1 MGPVKTRKL
10 TTRPF
15 VSHAFEIT
23 GRHRT
28 APLVIGH
35 RGAAGYRPEHTLAS
49 YALAARL
56 NAQFIEPDLVST
68 KDGVL
73 VARHEPEISQT
84 TDVAQ
89 HPNFTGRKTT
99 KVIDGKRVSGWFIED
114 FTVAELKTLRA
125 VERMPQV
132 RQHNTLYNHRCQIPT
147 FGEIITLREQ
157 LSTELGREIGIYPEI
172 KHPSYF
178 RSISLPLEPML
189 VDALSQAGLN
199 KPAAP
204 VFVQSFEVSTLQ
216 ALHAQLRVP
225 LIQLINSTGAP
236 ADFVAAGDKRTYSDL
251 VTPVGLAGIARY
263 AAGIGPAK
271 DRIVSRDA
279 AGFSQHPTPLIH
291 DAHAIGLLV
300 HPFTFRNENRFL
312 PAEERSSTDPNAYG
326 NAFAE
331 YQQFYA
337 LGVDGLFSDA
347 VDTAIAARTE
357 FLSRQHS
364 AA

>member
-1 MGPVKTRKL
+1 MDPVITRML
-10 TTRPF
+10 PIRSL
-15 VSHAFEIT
+15 VSHASDTI
-23 GRHRT
+23 GHHRT

-49 YALAARL
+49 YELAARL
-56 NAQFIEPDLVST
+56 NAEFIEPDLVST

-89 HPNFTGRKTT
+89 HPNFTDRKTT
-99 KVIDGKRVSGWFIED
+99 KVIDGKQVSGWFVED
-114 FTVAELKTLRA
+114 FTVTELKTLRA

-147 FGEIITLREQ
+147 FSEIIALRKQ
-157 LSTELGREIGIYPEI
+157 LSTELGREIGIYPET

-178 RSISLPLEPML
+178 RSISLPLEPKL
-189 VDALSQAGLN
+189 IDALSQVGLN
-199 KPAAP
+199 EPAAP

-216 ALHAQLRVP
+216 ALHAQLRIP
-225 LIQLINSTGAP
+225 MIQLINSTGAP

-251 VTPVGLAGIARY
+251 ITPAGLAGIARY

-271 DRIVSRDA
+271 DRIVPRDA
-279 AGFSQHPTPLIH
+279 AGFSQPPTPLIR
-291 DAHAIGLLV
+291 DAHAVGLLV

-312 PAEERSSTDPNAYG
+312 PAEDRSSADPNAYG

-331 YQQFYA
+331 YQHFYT
-337 LGVDGLFSDA
+337 LGVDGLFSDV

-357 FLSRQHS
+357 FLSRQRS
-364 AA
+364 VA

>member
-1 MGPVKTRKL
+1 MSETIG
-10 TTRPF
+10 RP
-15 VSHAFEIT
+15 S
-23 GRHRT
+23 T

-49 YALAARL
+49 YELAARL
-56 NAQFIEPDLVST
+56 DAEFIEPDLVST

-84 TDVAQ
+84 TDVVQ
-89 HPNFTGRKTT
+89 HPNFTDRKTT
-99 KVIDGKRVSGWFIED
+99 KVIDGKQLSGWFIED

-125 VERMPQV
+125 VERMPGV
-132 RQHNTLYNHRCQIPT
+132 RQRNTLYNRRCQIPT
-147 FGEIITLREQ
+147 FDEIIALREQ
-157 LSTELGREIGIYPEI
+157 LSTELGRQIGIYPEI

-178 RSISLPLEPML
+178 RSISLPLEPQL
-189 VDALSQAGLN
+189 VDALSRAGLN
-199 KPAAP
+199 EPAAP

-216 ALHAQLRVP
+216 ALHGQLRVP
-225 LIQLINSTGAP
+225 MIQLINSTGAP
-236 ADFVAAGDKRTYSDL
+236 ADFVAVGDKRTYSDM
-251 VTPVGLAGIARY
+251 VTPAGLAGIAGY

-271 DRIVSRDA
+271 DRIVPRDA
-279 AGFSQHPTPLIH
+279 AEFSQPPTPLVH

-312 PAEERSSTDPNAYG
+312 PAEERSSSDPNAYG

-331 YQQFYA
+331 YQQFYT
-337 LGVDGLFSDA
+337 LGVDGLFSDV

-357 FLSRQHS
+357 FLSRQRS

>member
-1 MGPVKTRKL
+1 MGTVITRTL
-10 TTRPF
+10 TVSSL
-15 VSHAFEIT
+15 VSHASDT
-23 GRHRT
+23 MGYHRV

-49 YALAARL
+49 YELAARL
-56 NAQFIEPDLVST
+56 NAEFIEPDLVST
-68 KDGVL
+68 RDGVL

-89 HPNFTGRKTT
+89 HVDFTDRKTT
-99 KVIDGKRVSGWFIED
+99 KVIDGKRVSGWFVDD

-125 VERMPQV
+125 VERMPRV
-132 RQHNTLYNHRCQIPT
+132 RQQNTLYNHRCQIPT
-147 FGEIITLREQ
+147 FGEILTLRKQ

-178 RSISLPLEPML
+178 RSIHLPLEPKL
-189 VDALSQAGLN
+189 VDALSRVGLN
-199 KPAAP
+199 EPAAP
-204 VFVQSFEVSTLQ
+204 VFVQSFEVGSLQ
-216 ALHAQLRVP
+216 ALHAQLRIP
-225 LIQLINSTGAP
+225 MIQLINSTGAP

-251 VTPVGLAGIARY
+251 VTPAGLVKIARY

-271 DRIVSRDA
+271 DRIVPRDA
-279 AGFSQHPTPLIH
+279 AGFSQPSTPLIR
-291 DAHAIGLLV
+291 DAHAVGLLV

-312 PAEERSSTDPNAYG
+312 PAEDRSSTDPNAYG

-331 YQQFYA
+331 YQQFYT
-337 LGVDGLFSDA
+337 LDVDGLFSDV
-347 VDTAIAARTE
+347 VDTAIAARTD
-357 FLSRQHS
+357 FLSRQRS

>member
-1 MGPVKTRKL
+1 MDPVIDL
-10 TTRPF
+10 
-15 VSHAFEIT
+15 
-23 GRHRT
+23 HRT

-49 YALAARL
+49 YELAARL
-56 NAQFIEPDLVST
+56 DAEFIEPDLVCT

-89 HPNFTGRKTT
+89 HLEFIDRKTT
-99 KVIDGKRVSGWFIED
+99 KVIDGKRLSGWFIED

-125 VERMPQV
+125 VERIPGV
-132 RQHNTLYNHRCQIPT
+132 RQRNTLYNHRCEIPT
-147 FGEIITLREQ
+147 LGEIIALRER
-157 LSTELGREIGIYPEI
+157 LSTELSREIGIYPEI

-178 RSISLPLEPML
+178 RSISLPLEPKL
-189 VDALSQAGLN
+189 VDALNRAGLN
-199 KPAAP
+199 QPAAP

-225 LIQLINSTGAP
+225 LIQLVNSIGAP

-251 VTPVGLAGIARY
+251 LTPAGLAGIARY

-271 DRIVSRDA
+271 DRIVPRDA
-279 AGFSQHPTPLIH
+279 AGFSQPPTPLIR
-291 DAHAIGLLV
+291 DAHAVGLLV

-312 PAEERSSTDPNAYG
+312 PAEDRSSTDPNGYG

-337 LGVDGLFSDA
+337 LGVDGLFSDVA
-347 VDTAIAARTE
+347 DTAVAARTE
-357 FLSRQHS
+357 FLGRQRS